1 MVWFTWNHPERL
13 TEAHLSARFVSL
25 TKNGRAMWA
34 SKPADFL
41 FLRKLLHNP
50 WDLIVNVKTLAFH
63 SECLLFIYFQVIV
76 KHSSLN
82 NHLFGHCT
90 LHVRRKKHH
99 EPCAGPEKILQSQ
112 APGCFSACRFA
123 ATVRVTHGSWMI
135 FLLKLQLLENT
146 PHGRSWKS
154 STFWGIQNSQRSWM
168 KGRSAGMIINNDDNI
183 IICIVCSV
191 QLLYM
196 YINDIVKMEEVLNQ
210 TLSISTGVGFPS
222 IVQSKSSFLV
232 PSLKLTVR
240 P

>member
-13 TEAHLSARFVSL
+13 TEAHLSARLVSL

-76 KHSSLN
+76 KHSYLN

-99 EPCAGPEKILQSQ
+99 VPCAGPEKILQSQ
-112 APGCFSACRFA
+112 APGC
-123 ATVRVTHGSWMI
+123 G
-135 FLLKLQLLENT
+135 LLSMSFYCYCSGNTWKLNDLFVEASIARKPTTRPKLE
-146 PHGRSWKS
+146 
-154 STFWGIQNSQRSWM
+154 
-168 KGRSAGMIINNDDNI
+168 IINILRDT
-183 IICIVCSV
+183 
-191 QLLYM
+191 
-196 YINDIVKMEEVLNQ
+196 K
-210 TLSISTGVGFPS
+210 
-222 IVQSKSSFLV
+222 
-232 PSLKLTVR
+232 
-240 P
+240 